1 MDSGTAFWLYL
12 ERTERSIS
20 SQREEALSPEERAL
34 SIQRPQAFREAAST
48 VCWTEIFRRPGK
60 HNLKPPVS
68 LSHTHTDTDRK
79 EKSAFT

>member
-1 MDSGTAFWLYL
+1 M
-12 ERTERSIS
+12 
-20 SQREEALSPEERAL
+20 SPEERAL

-68 LSHTHTDTDRK
+68 LSHTHTDTDTHTHTHHLPEIFSSVVSVQVENFSTGRFK
-79 EKSAFT
+79 